1 MIRNRRRSGV
11 WVAFWAGASM
21 WSMSAQAALDANAQR
36 EVSALL
42 AFVGNSHCTFI
53 RNGSSYSSTQAQA
66 HLQDKL
72 DYLLR
77 KDRVNS
83 AEEFIERAASESSLS
98 GKPYK
103 VNCDGREQL
112 SADWLKD
119 ELQRLRQGQH

>member
-1 MIRNRRRSGV
+1 MAA
-11 WVAFWAGASM
+11 WLTCASVL
-21 WSMSAQAALDANAQR
+21 SMNVHAALDATAQR
-36 EVSALL
+36 EVNALL

-53 RNGSSYSSTQAQA
+53 RNGSSYSATQAQA

-83 AEEFIERAASESSLS
+83 AEQFIERAGSESSFS

-103 VNCDGREQL
+103 VNCDGKEQL
-112 SADWLKD
+112 SADWLKA
-119 ELQRLRQGQH
+119 ELQRLRQSQP